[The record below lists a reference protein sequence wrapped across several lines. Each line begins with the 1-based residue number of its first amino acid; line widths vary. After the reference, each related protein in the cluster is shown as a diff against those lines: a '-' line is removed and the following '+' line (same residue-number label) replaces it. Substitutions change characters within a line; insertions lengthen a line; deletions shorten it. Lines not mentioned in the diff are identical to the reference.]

1 MTSIFMKSRYYSQ
14 NLKTIFDIFMLHLAI
29 TSPSLF
35 QGTVNRVILYQ
46 DNTGKGDKHKS
57 APLY

>member
-1 MTSIFMKSRYYSQ
+1 
-14 NLKTIFDIFMLHLAI
+14 MLHLAI